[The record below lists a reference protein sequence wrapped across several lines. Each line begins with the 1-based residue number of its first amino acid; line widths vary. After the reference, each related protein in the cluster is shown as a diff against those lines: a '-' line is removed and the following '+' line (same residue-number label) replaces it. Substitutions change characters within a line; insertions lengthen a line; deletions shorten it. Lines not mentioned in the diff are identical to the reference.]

1 MINNTNN
8 DISTNNRNPVISV
21 CMSMYNASKY
31 LRECIDSVLAQTFK
45 NFEFLIVDDGSTDN
59 SVEIVKSY
67 NDSRIR
73 LLCNKHD
80 YIESLNLLLKEAQG
94 KYIARMDAD
103 DVMQYNRL
111 SIQYEYLQPIITQY
125 FIDNKSEIWL
135 LFLIAHS
142 KR

>member
-67 NDSRIR
+67 NDNRIR
-73 LLCNKHD
+73 LPVGGIK
-80 YIESLNLLLKEAQG
+80 
-94 KYIARMDAD
+94 
-103 DVMQYNRL
+103 
-111 SIQYEYLQPIITQY
+111 IIDK
-125 FIDNKSEIWL
+125 FI
-135 LFLIAHS
+135 
-142 KR
+142 